1 MATGPSSTVLRWD
14 LARRLREL
22 RLSAELT
29 IEDVAKEL
37 MCSPAKVSRM
47 ETAGRGIQPRDFR
60 DLCRFYNVS
69 ATVRDELM
77 AMARDA
83 RRPGWWNDYRVLDEQ
98 TKTYLGLESACSN
111 IIFLEARVVPGLLQT
126 ADYARLLLGGLFD
139 PNATPELIDEL
150 VETRTRRA
158 LRVTRGEVQLDVVV
172 DEAALSRSFGH
183 PDVMA
188 DQLGHMAELAT
199 LPNVEI
205 RVTALQAPAHP
216 GLHTSFALLSF
227 ADRSVTDLAY
237 VESLL
242 GHTFIDRP
250 EHVKTYVAAYQAARD
265 HSLSPDD
272 TIEWLRRKQAEFLLN
287 QPT

>member
-47 ETAGRGIQPRDFR
+47 ETAGRGIQPRDVR

-111 IIFLEARVVPGLLQT
+111 ITFLEARVVPGLLQT
-126 ADYARLLLGGLFD
+126 EAYARLLLGGILHGKV
-139 PNATPELIDEL
+139 TPELIDEL
-150 VETRTRRA
+150 IETRTRRA
-158 LRVTRGEVQLDVVV
+158 ERVTRGEVQLAVVV
-172 DEAALSRSFGH
+172 DEAALSRGFGH
-183 PDVMA
+183 PEVMA
-188 DQLGHMAELAT
+188 DQLGRVTEMAALA
-199 LPNVEI
+199 NVEV
-205 RVTALQAPAHP
+205 RVTPLQAPAHP
-216 GLHTSFALLSF
+216 GLSTSFALLSF

-237 VESLL
+237 VESML

-250 EHVKTYVAAYQAARD
+250 EHVKTYVAAYQAASS
-265 HSLSPDD
+265 HSLEPEDSLK
-272 TIEWLRRKQAEFLLN
+272 WLQQKHTQFLHN
-287 QPT
+287 QTT